1 LRSELPTIAN
11 LARKSYWVLSQS
23 AVICA
28 PLGFDSV
35 HRQQAARLLEHVL
48 DTPANL
54 VVSDSELHGSLGHQ
68 EPHPGFLR
76 GTIRVDAVHCADA
89 RQFSSSTSLLIV
101 NDGFRVDS
109 LRLRLPGVGRYG

>member
-1 LRSELPTIAN
+1 
-11 LARKSYWVLSQS
+11 
-23 AVICA
+23 
-28 PLGFDSV
+28 V